1 MSSTR
6 TLRLRRERRVGRHRP
21 HHIRT
26 GVIGLAALIAL
37 VAVGVHRGIPG
48 WPSND
53 QHVWAQFSSAQSLK
67 SGNPVRVSGVTVG
80 TVGQIKHA
88 NGGRGALVELN
99 LKPGKVTVH
108 QDARA
113 GIFWRTLLGRNLYV
127 ELDPGSD
134 GAPVLAGRIPPA
146 HTTVQ
151 VDLDEVVQP
160 MQADARRGVQQVIA
174 GVDGGFAGPTAGE
187 AFDVLAKTGKTIA
200 AGLPPLRGQ
209 APGDLPQLISQTSR
223 WVDALNRRQ
232 RDLADLIGS
241 SSVTLGVTAAR
252 RADIAAM
259 LRALPPALTGARRTL
274 ANVRTTL
281 PLLDDVATR
290 LRPGARR
297 LEQAADT
304 TRPLL
309 QASTPL
315 LRRARTLL
323 DRLDPSLRGLRRLS
337 PDATATLDGLREPIQ
352 TTRQK
357 IIPWLQSTNKPL
369 NMKVYELI
377 GPTLA
382 SSTGALATSDA
393 NGTFVQFEAGA
404 GEAAVPALPCKTL
417 LTDPT
422 DRRLAIC
429 QDLKTYLSTIFTP
442 MGQQPDFGPEDDH
455 SKDPGGG
462 GR

>member
-1 MSSTR
+1 MSSIR
-6 TLRLRRERRVGRHRP
+6 IPRLRRERRVGRHRP
-21 HHIRT
+21 HHVRT
-26 GVIGLAALIAL
+26 GIVGVTALIAV

-48 WPSND
+48 WPDSD

-67 SGNPVRVSGVTVG
+67 PGNPVRVSGVTVG
-80 TVGQIKHA
+80 KVGQIKHA
-88 NGGRGALVELN
+88 DGGRGALVELN

-134 GAPVLAGRIPPA
+134 SAPELTGSIAPA
-146 HTTVQ
+146 RTTVQ
-151 VDLDEVVQP
+151 VDLDEVIQP
-160 MQADARRGVQQVIA
+160 MQEDARHGVRQVIA
-174 GVDGGFAGPTAGE
+174 GVDGGFAGPTAGD
-187 AFDVLAKTGKTIA
+187 AFDVLARTSKTISS
-200 AGLPPLRGQ
+200 GLPPLRGQ
-209 APGDLPQLISQTSR
+209 APGDLPQLIAQTSR

-232 RDLADLIGS
+232 RHLASLIGS
-241 SSVTLGVTAAR
+241 SNVTLGVTAAR
-252 RADIAAM
+252 RADIAAT
-259 LRALPPALTGARRTL
+259 LRALPPALASTRRTL
-274 ANVRTTL
+274 ANVHMTL

-297 LEQAADT
+297 LERAADT

-309 QASTPL
+309 DATTPL
-315 LRRARTLL
+315 LRRARILL
-323 DRLDPSLRGLRRLS
+323 DRLDPSLRGLKRLA
-337 PDATATLDGLREPIQ
+337 PDATATLEGLREPIQ

-382 SSTGALATSDA
+382 SATGVLATSDA
-393 NGTFVQFEAGA
+393 NGTFVQFEAGG
-404 GEAAVPALPCKTL
+404 GEEAVPALPCKSM

-422 DRRLAIC
+422 DSRLAIC
-429 QDLKTYLSTIFTP
+429 ESLKTYLSTIFTP
-442 MGQQPDFGPEDDH
+442 MGQQPDFGPEEDH